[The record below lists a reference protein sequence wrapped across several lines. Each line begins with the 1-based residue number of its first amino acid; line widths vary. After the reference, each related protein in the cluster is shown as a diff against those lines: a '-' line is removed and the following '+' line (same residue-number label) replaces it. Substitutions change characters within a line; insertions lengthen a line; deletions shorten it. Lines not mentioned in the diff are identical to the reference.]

1 MLVKYFY
8 ILIISAIPFI
18 ELRGAIPVSQIL
30 KLPLYSSIIVSIIG
44 NILPIPFVYFFA
56 KKILEIGKGYKYIG
70 EIFKKILD
78 KGHKAG
84 EKIISKSG
92 NGFFLALFL
101 FVAIPLPG
109 TGAYSGM
116 LAASLLD
123 IDFKKSFF
131 SIFLGIIISGFIV
144 AIITY
149 FFKAAI

>member
-30 KLPLYSSIIVSIIG
+30 GLPLLSSIVVSIIG

-56 KKILEIGKGYKYIG
+56 QKVLELGKENKYIG
-70 EIFKKILD
+70 KLFKTILD

-84 EKIISKSG
+84 EKITSKSK
-92 NGFFLALFL
+92 NGFFLALLL

-131 SIFLGIIISGFIV
+131 SIFLGIIIAGFIV
-144 AIITY
+144 TIITY
-149 FFKAAI
+149 FFSATI